1 MTRPAAASWPA
12 EFEEMIR
19 RQCHLLDPA
28 APIDPDTALALLGID
43 SVQILMLIVE
53 IEETFLVEIP
63 DTMLT
68 GEHFA
73 TPRSIWAALE
83 SLGIEADDGEPA

>member
-19 RQCHLLDPA
+19 RQCRLLEPGE
-28 APIDPDTALALLGID
+28 PIDPDTSLALLGID

-63 DTMLT
+63 ETMLT
-68 GEHFA
+68 GEYFA
-73 TPRSIWAALE
+73 TPRSIWSVLE
-83 SLGIEADDGEPA
+83 SLGVEAEDGEAA